1 MPNIIN
7 KLIHF
12 GDLSSELGGQLLSN
26 FVASRA
32 ELIQY
37 QIENFWMTTV
47 FIDISR
53 VSEAQ

>member
-1 MPNIIN
+1 MHNIIN